1 MKVAVLP
8 NLDKRGCPET
18 VDAIGKLMKDLGIE
32 AYLPEDICG
41 SYYLHASEEELFK
54 TAKIVLLIKT
64 DGTIIRFSKIAAK
77 YNKPIIGINAGR
89 LGFLANIEPSEIQ
102 LLSKLKTGEYT
113 TEQRMLLDIKA
124 YENGKEVGSFCAMN
138 DAVITSGFM
147 SRIID
152 VSVGVENDSINYR
165 ADGIIVS
172 TPTGSTAYSMS
183 AGGPIVDPSIENMTV
198 TPICSHSLTARP
210 IILGGDRVVKLKAF
224 SKKRADIFLSVDGRK
239 SFTIKP
245 YTEIYVTKSENSV
258 KLIRLNDRSF
268 YKTLS
273 MKFREH

>member
-1 MKVAVLP
+1 
-8 NLDKRGCPET
+8 
-18 VDAIGKLMKDLGIE
+18 
-32 AYLPEDICG
+32 
-41 SYYLHASEEELFK
+41 
-54 TAKIVLLIKT
+54 
-64 DGTIIRFSKIAAK
+64 
-77 YNKPIIGINAGR
+77 
-89 LGFLANIEPSEIQ
+89 
-102 LLSKLKTGEYT
+102 
-113 TEQRMLLDIKA
+113 
-124 YENGKEVGSFCAMN
+124 
-138 DAVITSGFM
+138 
-147 SRIID
+147 
-152 VSVGVENDSINYR
+152 
-165 ADGIIVS
+165 
-172 TPTGSTAYSMS
+172 MS
-183 AGGPIVDPSIENMTV
+183 AGGPIVDPSVENMTV